1 MWKTVKL
8 GEVCDLQNGFAFKSS
23 LFREEGLPI
32 LRISNIQNE
41 EVSLEKL
48 AYFVEEDYDIS
59 FERYKVLPNDLL
71 IAMSGATTGKLGFN
85 QSGQTLYLNQR
96 VGKFEPKGGL
106 DKKYLYYVL
115 STKVEEN
122 LSISK
127 GAAQPNLSTQQIK
140 DIAFPLPP
148 IAEQQRIV
156 AKLDAAFA
164 EIDRAVE
171 LSNEKAKQAA
181 RLVQNAIREKTLS
194 IMQQHGSKQLA
205 ELCDLQNGFAF
216 KSTKFRDSGTPVLRI
231 SNIQDGSITT
241 EKLVYASQDDYAEN
255 LDKYIVT
262 KDALL
267 IAMSGATTGKV
278 GIQKSEQD
286 FYLNQRVGMLKPKAN
301 LDRDFLYFFLSTKVE
316 ELLSISAG
324 AAQPNLSTKQ
334 IKEIQLPN
342 ATLREQRDFSSA
354 LSRLSAEIDSLLSL
368 SERTL
373 NNLAALKSA
382 ILAQE
387 LQPPQSEAA

>member
-1 MWKTVKL
+1 MWRTVKL
-8 GEVCDLQNGFAFKSS
+8 GNVCDLQNGFAFKSS

-48 AYFVEEDYDIS
+48 AYFVEEDYDII

-96 VGKFEPKGGL
+96 VGKFEPKGDL

-148 IAEQQRIV
+148 LAEQQRIV

-164 EIDRAVE
+164 EIDRAI
-171 LSNEKAKQAA
+171 KAT
-181 RLVQNAIREKTLS
+181 ISSREYSHKILT
-194 IMQQHGSKQLA
+194 QHLHRTFSSQKDEAYKFVGDVA
-205 ELCDLQNGFAF
+205 EHCLG
-216 KSTKFRDSGTPVLRI
+216 KM
-231 SNIQDGSITT
+231 
-241 EKLVYASQDDYAEN
+241 
-255 LDKYIVT
+255 LDKKKNKGELKSYLRNKNVRWFNVET
-262 KDALL
+262 DDLL
-267 IAMSGATTGKV
+267 EMI
-278 GIQKSEQD
+278 
-286 FYLNQRVGMLKPKAN
+286 
-301 LDRDFLYFFLSTKVE
+301 
-316 ELLSISAG
+316 ELLFFCTGFIFIGVGAFIFLGAG
-324 AAQPNLSTKQ
+324 GVV
-334 IKEIQLPN
+334 
-342 ATLREQRDFSSA
+342 F
-354 LSRLSAEIDSLLSL
+354 
-368 SERTL
+368 
-373 NNLAALKSA
+373 
-382 ILAQE
+382 
-387 LQPPQSEAA
+387 